1 MLREALRDTWAY
13 QEMIKEGREEAR
25 RETLRDMLFA
35 IVRARFPELVLLA
48 KGLAAVIESPDVL
61 RDLTLKMSLVQ
72 TSEDAQAALVE
83 VSKENSNV

>member
-1 MLREALRDTWAY
+1 MQNILRDTWPY
-13 QEMIKEGREEAR
+13 QEMTKESREEAR

-48 KGLAAVIESPDVL
+48 KGLGAVIESPDVL

-72 TSEDAQAALVE
+72 TSEETQAALVE
-83 VSKENSNV
+83 VSKENSK